1 MDLFCLISG
10 QFLGSIGQITKQGDV
25 IANSVTAPLKGLV
38 NTVTGGAWKGDGA
51 NRFVAEMTSEVLP
64 MLATLWVANSSFA
77 SGLQKSHDRMQDA
90 FKQAASQAQTLQ
102 DVFSNIF

>member
-1 MDLFCLISG
+1 
-10 QFLGSIGQITKQGDV
+10 
-25 IANSVTAPLKGLV
+25 
-38 NTVTGGAWKGDGA
+38 
-51 NRFVAEMTSEVLP
+51 VAEMTSEVLP

>member
-51 NRFVAEMTSEVLP
+51 NRFPRTA
-64 MLATLWVANSSFA
+64 
-77 SGLQKSHDRMQDA
+77 GLRHPFDEHGFISRA
-90 FKQAASQAQTLQ
+90 RISAYAAKL
-102 DVFSNIF
+102 VG